1 MKAQVERD
9 QCIFCNDSINEIDLT
24 ESNRNF
30 LLQRVREHN
39 LDEAVTISKIA
50 WDNFP
55 LLKESAD
62 TRKIVET
69 VLEGIQQT
77 VNNQI
82 FSPITASINAL
93 NTLAATLQNNPRQIQ
108 ESSKQTIQS
117 LNESIKQVIF
127 TINNGPTAQIR
138 QIQEMMSQLLYKP
151 NVKGSVG
158 ETLLADIW
166 PQFYRFDFVERLGG
180 SGREDFIVTPYLNSG
195 ISRHGDKIS
204 IERKTGKQKYTGA
217 HFNEAIQ
224 HSVARGIYYSIIVYD
239 TEENLPEK
247 TVIVREN
254 GVLVAVTNMQSGT
267 WQMARDM
274 FEVLQKEL
282 NSRKKNVNEV
292 KINTKVIQEVSN
304 DIVTLIKFT
313 SNIKINNSK
322 IQGLTKKID
331 EDTKEISEAVSLL
344 KDKLRSAIE

>member
-117 LNESIKQVIF
+117 LNESIKQVVF
-127 TINNGPTAQIR
+127 TINNGPSAQIR

-151 NVKGSVG
+151 NIKGAVG
-158 ETLLADIW
+158 ETVLADIW
-166 PQFYRFDFVERLGG
+166 PQYYRFDFIERLGG
-180 SGREDFIVTPYLNSG
+180 SGREDFIVTPYLNSSV
-195 ISRHGDKIS
+195 SRHGDRIS
-204 IERKTGKQKYTGA
+204 IERKTGKQKYTGS
-217 HFNEAIQ
+217 HFGEAVQ
-224 HSVARGIYYSIIVYD
+224 HASARGISYSIIVYD

-247 TVIVREN
+247 TIIVREN
-254 GVLVAVTNMQSGT
+254 GVLVAVADIQSGT

-282 NSRKKNVNEV
+282 DLRKKNVMEV
-292 KINTKVIQEVSN
+292 KMNMKVIQEVSN
-304 DIVTLIKFT
+304 DISTLIKFT
-313 SNIKINNSK
+313 TNIKMNNTK
-322 IQGLTKKID
+322 IQSLTEKID
-331 EDTKEISEAVSLL
+331 EDTKEIAEAVNLY
-344 KDKLRSAIE
+344 KNKLRSAIG